1 MPSFFELYYLK
12 PYMIFRLYEFPQHH
26 VYNYYKTVDKSVE
39 IDVDKYSVFNQ
50 NSLKRV
56 RLLISESFSHP
67 FK

>member
-1 MPSFFELYYLK
+1 
-12 PYMIFRLYEFPQHH
+12 MIFRLYEFPQHH

-56 RLLISESFSHP
+56 RVLISKSFSQP